1 MFGVNAGGNQAGG
14 RSLAALRSTVAIP
27 RPSQLG
33 MLWIDPTNVATYP
46 VVLDTTGRH
55 YLNVTVPL
63 TVPVASAWTLQG
75 VVLTSNGLELTLPAT
90 FCLRN

>member
-46 VVLDTTGRH
+46 VVLDTTGQD
-55 YLNVTVPL
+55 YL
-63 TVPVASAWTLQG
+63 
-75 VVLTSNGLELTLPAT
+75 
-90 FCLRN
+90 